1 MSLRL
6 YNTLTRNKDEFTPV
20 KPGKVG
26 IYSCGPTVYGPPHIG
41 NYSSFMFAD
50 VLKRYLGYRGYKV
63 IHVMNITDVDDK
75 TIRESKKAGKTLEE
89 FTAEYTDYFMNGM
102 EKLNCIH
109 ADVYPRATNHI
120 DDMAKLVKT
129 LMDKGHAYESGSSV
143 YYRVSSFK
151 DYGKLAKLDVEGL
164 QSGGSGRMDNDEYDR
179 ESVRDFALWKGWSD
193 DDGDVYWETP
203 VGKGRPGW
211 HIECSAMSM
220 KYLGKTFDIHTGG
233 IDLIFPHHENEIAQ
247 SEAASGKKFVNYW
260 LHRAFVNFE
269 GEKMAKSLGNIYTLE
284 GLADSPGGI
293 PAYRYLITTGHYR
306 APVFFSHENMK
317 AAAAG
322 LNGLKEFIE
331 RLKIYGTSEKSGAD
345 DEDEG
350 KTTIEKTRSEFVS
363 HMDDDLNTPRAIAAV
378 HDMARKINKLIDSN
392 ALSLASR
399 QEALAFMDEVNSV
412 LGIFFD
418 PEKRTLTDEQK
429 ALIEERSKARSEK
442 NWAEADR
449 IRDIL
454 AEEGIQV
461 KDTPDGVRVT
471 FLN

>member
-6 YNTLTRNKDEFTPV
+6 YNTLTRKKDEFTPI

-50 VLKRYLGYRGYKV
+50 ILKRYLRYRGYKV

-75 TIRESKKAGKTLEE
+75 TIRESKKAEKSLEE
-89 FTAEYTDYFMNGM
+89 FTGEFADYFMTGM

-109 ADVYPRATNHI
+109 ADVYPRATKHV
-120 DDMAKLVKT
+120 DDMARLVKT
-129 LMDKGHAYESGSSV
+129 LLDKGHAYESQGSV
-143 YYRVSSFK
+143 YYRVSSFD
-151 DYGKLAKLDVEGL
+151 DYGKLARLDPEGL
-164 QSGGSGRMDNDEYDR
+164 QSGASGRMDSDEYDR
-179 ESVRDFALWKGWSD
+179 ESARDFALWKGWSED
-193 DDGDVYWETP
+193 DAEICWETP

-247 SEAASGKKFVNYW
+247 SEAATGKRFVNYW

-293 PAYRYLITTGHYR
+293 AAYRYLITTGHYR
-306 APVFFSHENMK
+306 APVFFSHDNMR
-317 AAAAG
+317 AAASG
-322 LNGLKEFIE
+322 LNGLTELIE
-331 RLKIYGTSEKSGAD
+331 RLKAFGDDSQKENGAVD
-345 DEDEG
+345 LV
-350 KTTIEKTRSEFVS
+350 KKTRDEFIA

-378 HDMARKINKLIDSN
+378 HDMAREINKMIDSN
-392 ALSLASR
+392 SLSAGGK
-399 QEALAFMDEVNSV
+399 QEALTFMDEVNEV

-418 PEKRTLTDEQK
+418 PEKRELTQEQK
-429 ALIEERSKARSEK
+429 ELIENRSQARK
-442 NWAEADR
+442 NKDWAEADR
-449 IRDIL
+449 IRDVL
-454 AEEGIQV
+454 LEQGIQV
-461 KDTPDGVRVT
+461 KDSPDGVRVT
-471 FLN
+471 FIN

>member
-1 MSLRL
+1 MSIRL
-6 YNTLTRNKDEFTPV
+6 YNTLTRNKDEFNPV

-50 VLKRYLGYRGYKV
+50 VLKRYLGYRDYKV

-89 FTAEYTDYFMNGM
+89 FTAEYTDYFMKGM

-109 ADVYPRATNHI
+109 ADSYPRATRHI
-120 DDMAKLVKT
+120 DDMARLVKT
-129 LMDKGHAYESGSSV
+129 LLDKGCAYESGSSV

-179 ESVRDFALWKGWSD
+179 ESVRDFALWKGWSE
-193 DDGDVYWETP
+193 DDGDVYWETS

-211 HIECSAMSM
+211 HLECSAMSM

-247 SEAASGKKFVNYW
+247 SEAATGKKFVNYW

-306 APVFFSHENMK
+306 SPVFFSHENMT

-331 RLKIYGTSEKSGAD
+331 RLKIYGTSEHKTS
-345 DEDEG
+345 ENSDEG
-350 KTTIEKTRSEFVS
+350 KSTVEKTRSEFIS

-378 HDMARKINKLIDSN
+378 HDMARKINKMIDSN
-392 ALSLASR
+392 TLTAHDR
-399 QEALAFMDEVNSV
+399 QEALSFMDEVDSV

-429 ALIEERSKARSEK
+429 KLIEERSKARADK

-454 AEEGIQV
+454 AEQGIQV